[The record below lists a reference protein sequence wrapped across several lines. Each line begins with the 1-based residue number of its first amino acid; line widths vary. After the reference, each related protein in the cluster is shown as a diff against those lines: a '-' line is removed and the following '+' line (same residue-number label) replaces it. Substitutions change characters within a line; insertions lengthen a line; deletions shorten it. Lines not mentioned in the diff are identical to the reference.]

1 MRSVIR
7 ALLLA
12 TLLAGCLAAAADDN
26 PAKRCKN
33 HYILRQL
40 GCAVDEGAGW
50 YEAAPLLTYHGAHSA
65 TLLSDGRVLVAEDTD
80 VPE

>member
-1 MRSVIR
+1 MR

-12 TLLAGCLAAAADDN
+12 TLLAGGLAAVAEDN
-26 PAKRCKN
+26 PLKRCKN

-40 GCAVDEGAGW
+40 GCMVDEDPRW
-50 YEAAPLLTYHGAHSA
+50 ILAAPLRTYHGAHTA
-65 TLLSDGRVLVAEDTD
+65 TLLSDGRELVAGDTG